1 MFRVDVN
8 REDLKRLIDSLNEED
23 AAEIYDF
30 IAYLNMKREIK
41 AIDKINLELF
51 SQDKEL
57 IRQIKKSREDRANGR
72 IYDQK
77 QGLNYLRNKI
87 TEFES
92 EQNL

>member
-1 MFRVDVN
+1 MEVINHRDAIN
-8 REDLKRLIDSLNEED
+8 YNEED

-30 IAYLNMKREIK
+30 IGYLNMKRERE
-41 AIDKINLELF
+41 AIDQLDVELL
-51 SQDKEL
+51 SEDKAL
-57 IRQIKKSREDRANGR
+57 IRQIRKSRDDRANGR
-72 IYDQK
+72 VYDQK